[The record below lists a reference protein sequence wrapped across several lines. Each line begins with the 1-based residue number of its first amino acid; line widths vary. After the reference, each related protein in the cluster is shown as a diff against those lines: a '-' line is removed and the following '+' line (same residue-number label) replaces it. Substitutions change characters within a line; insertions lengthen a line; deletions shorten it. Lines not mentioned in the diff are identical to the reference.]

1 MPDDGSPQRV
11 REYHNHHLDST
22 RWDRIEHRPGDIVIS
37 TSAKAGTTWTQRIV
51 SLLVFGAGPLPM
63 SLNEISPWIDMRVPF
78 PIDDIV
84 RALELVTPAPG
95 KVTAPD
101 DLDMT
106 VAMAEVEE
114 KLPGLPESLDP
125 DHPGMHRTSTV
136 DLDLILSGE
145 AWLELDD
152 GAEVLIRTGDCVV
165 VNGQRHAWSN
175 RAAAPCVMMAVCI
188 GAHPA

>member
-1 MPDDGSPQRV
+1 M
-11 REYHNHHLDST
+11 
-22 RWDRIEHRPGDIVIS
+22 IS

-84 RALELVTPAPG
+84 RALEQQEHRRFVKTHLL
-95 KVTAPD
+95 
-101 DLDMT
+101 LDMT